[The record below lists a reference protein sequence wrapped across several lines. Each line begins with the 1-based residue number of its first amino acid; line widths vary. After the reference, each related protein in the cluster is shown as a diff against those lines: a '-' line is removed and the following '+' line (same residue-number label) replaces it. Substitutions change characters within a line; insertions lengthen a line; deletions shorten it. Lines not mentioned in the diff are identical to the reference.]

1 MRNGVASAGIDA
13 AGAMLAG
20 AMLSGAMLPGAA
32 DSPGDCA
39 RAFPDIAAMR
49 AAVASVPPIARAQ
62 MDFSWVICSPPPK
75 RRRPASVPPLGDG
88 IQLPSRKPSHHAVGT

>member
-1 MRNGVASAGIDA
+1 MTNGVAGVGMLG

-39 RAFPDIAAMR
+39 RALPDIAAMS
-49 AAVASVPPIARAQ
+49 AAVASVPPMARAQ
-62 MDFSWVICSPPPK
+62 IDFSWVIRSPPK
-75 RRRPASVPPLGDG
+75 LSGPASRPPLGDG
-88 IQLPSRKPSHHAVGT
+88 IQPPSRKPSHHAVGTS